1 MTDTKRGPLFLI
13 LFAALMA
20 GAGNGIS
27 LVAFPWLVLQ
37 RNGSAL
43 DASIVAMA
51 GTLPLLAATLIAGAA
66 VDYLGRRRVS
76 MISDALSALSVAAV
90 PLLALTF
97 GVHAINVAVLAGLAA
112 LGAFFDPAGMT
123 ARETMLPEA
132 ATRAGWTLDHANS
145 VYEAIFNLAYIV
157 GPGIGGLLIA
167 TLGGVNTMWVTAS
180 AFGLSIVA
188 IAVLRLEGAGKPD
201 RTALPDGVWA
211 GIMEGLRFVWNNK
224 VLRTLA
230 FVDLAATGLYMPMES
245 VLFPKYF
252 TDRNEPAQL
261 GWVLMALSVG
271 GLIGALGYA
280 LLSKYSSKRAI
291 MLTAVLTLGVAMT
304 IIAFLPPLPLI
315 LVLCAVVG
323 SGLRADRADLQ
334 LRDADPRAA
343 ASAWPRRRRHG
354 VAGLRGRTARVDR
367 GRPARRLRRPAC
379 DVPGVVP
386 ADAGAGHRR
395 RLLAGVA
402 RVGSLTGVGRAKY
415 CPPQQVTSTPA
426 PQLLWRR
433 TFRPCG
439 LRAPGGAAWP
449 PRTSRRSPR
458 APRPTARGRRACARP
473 RL

>member
-1 MTDTKRGPLFLI
+1 MINGKRGPLFVI

-27 LVAFPWLVLQ
+27 IIAFPWLVLQ

-51 GTLPLLAATLIAGAA
+51 GTIPLLVATLIAGAA
-66 VDYLGRRRVS
+66 VDYLGRKRVS

-90 PLLALTF
+90 PVLALTF
-97 GVHAINVAVLAGLAA
+97 GVHVINVAVLACLAA

-145 VYEAIFNLAYIV
+145 VYEAVFNLSYIV

-167 TLGGVNTMWVTAS
+167 TLGGVNTMWVTAG
-180 AFGLSIVA
+180 AFCLSIAV
-188 IAVLRLEGAGKPD
+188 IATLRLEGTGKPD
-201 RTALPDGVWA
+201 RSQLTEGVWA
-211 GIMEGLRFVWNNK
+211 GIVEGLRFVWNTP

-271 GLIGALGYA
+271 GLVGALSYA
-280 LLSKYSSKRAI
+280 VLSKRMKRRTT
-291 MLTAVLTLGVAMT
+291 MLIAVLTLGVAMT
-304 IIAFLPPLPLI
+304 VIAFLPPLPLI

-323 SGLRADRADLQ
+323 FVYGPIAPIYNYVMQTRAPQ
-334 LRDADPRAA
+334 
-343 ASAWPRRRRHG
+343 H
-354 VAGLRGRTARVDR
+354 LRGRVVGVMGSLAYAAGPLGLVRGGPAGRCRRAAR
-367 GRPARRLRRPAC
+367 
-379 DVPGVVP
+379 DVPGPVA
-386 ADAGAGHRR
+386 ADAAARPHR
-395 RLLAGVA
+395 A
-402 RVGSLTGVGRAKY
+402 RAA
-415 CPPQQVTSTPA
+415 CA
-426 PQLLWRR
+426 A
-433 TFRPCG
+433 RPG
-439 LRAPGGAAWP
+439 
-449 PRTSRRSPR
+449 PR
-458 APRPTARGRRACARP
+458 AGRRP
-473 RL
+473 RGSVVELGR

>member
-1 MTDTKRGPLFLI
+1 MKNSKRGPLLLI

-66 VDYLGRRRVS
+66 VDYIGRRRVS

-90 PLLALTF
+90 PVLALIF
-97 GVHAINVAVLAGLAA
+97 GLDVVNVAVLALLAG

-132 ATRAGWTLDHANS
+132 AGRAGWTLDHANS
-145 VYEAIFNLAYIV
+145 VYEAVFNLAYIV

-167 TLGGVNTMWVTAS
+167 TLGGVDTMWVTAG
-180 AFGLSIVA
+180 AFGLSIIA
-188 IAVLRLEGAGKPD
+188 IAALRLEGTGKPD
-201 RTALPDGVWA
+201 RDSLPEGVWG
-211 GIMEGLRFVWNNK
+211 GIVEGLRFVWHNP

-252 TDRNEPAQL
+252 TDRDEPAQL
-261 GWVLMALSVG
+261 GWVLMALSIG

-280 LLSKYSSKRAI
+280 VLSKHMSRRAV
-291 MLTAVLTLGVAMT
+291 MLTAVITLGVAMT
-304 IIAFLPPLPLI
+304 VIAFLPPLPLI

-323 SGLRADRADLQ
+323 FVYGPIAPIYNYVMQTRAPQ
-334 LRDADPRAA
+334 
-343 ASAWPRRRRHG
+343 H
-354 VAGLRGRTARVDR
+354 LRGRVVGVMGSLAYAAGPLGLIVAGPLADAAGLHVTFLALSL
-367 GRPARRLRRPAC
+367 PMLAL
-379 DVPGVVP
+379 GVVAVFLP
-386 ADAGAGHRR
+386 A
-395 RLLAGVA
+395 
-402 RVGSLTGVGRAKY
+402 
-415 CPPQQVTSTPA
+415 
-426 PQLLWRR
+426 
-433 TFRPCG
+433 
-439 LRAPGGAAWP
+439 LRELD
-449 PRTSRRSPR
+449 RIVE
-458 APRPTARGRRACARP
+458 
-473 RL
+473 

>member
-97 GVHAINVAVLAGLAA
+97 GVDVINVAVLAGLAG

-167 TLGGVNTMWVTAS
+167 TLGGINTMWVTAG
-180 AFGLSIVA
+180 AFGLSIVV
-188 IAVLRLEGAGKPD
+188 IAVLRLEGTGKPD
-201 RTALPDGVWA
+201 RAALPEGVWA
-211 GIMEGLRFVWNNK
+211 GILEGLKFVWNSP

-252 TDRNEPAQL
+252 TDRKEPAQL

-271 GLIGALGYA
+271 GLVGALGYA
-280 LLSKYSSKRAI
+280 VLSKYMSRRAT
-291 MLTAVLTLGVAMT
+291 MLTAVMTLGVAMT
-304 IIAFLPPLPLI
+304 VIAFLPPLPLI

-323 SGLRADRADLQ
+323 LVYGPIAPIYNYVMQTRAPQ
-334 LRDADPRAA
+334 
-343 ASAWPRRRRHG
+343 H
-354 VAGLRGRTARVDR
+354 LRGRVVGVMGSLAYAAGPLGLIVAGPLADTA
-367 GRPARRLRRPAC
+367 GLHITFLALSLPMLLL
-379 DVPGVVP
+379 G
-386 ADAGAGHRR
+386 
-395 RLLAGVA
+395 LLAVLLPA
-402 RVGSLTGVGRAKY
+402 LRELDSAGSA
-415 CPPQQVTSTPA
+415 Q
-426 PQLLWRR
+426 
-433 TFRPCG
+433 
-439 LRAPGGAAWP
+439 
-449 PRTSRRSPR
+449 
-458 APRPTARGRRACARP
+458 
-473 RL
+473 

>member
-1 MTDTKRGPLFLI
+1 MINGKRGPLFLI
-13 LFAALMA
+13 LFGALMA

-27 LVAFPWLVLQ
+27 IVAFPWLVLQ

-43 DASIVAMA
+43 NASIVAMA

-66 VDYLGRRRVS
+66 VDYLGRKRVS

-97 GVHAINVAVLAGLAA
+97 GVQVINVAVLAGLAA

-132 ATRAGWTLDHANS
+132 SVRAGWTLDHANS

-167 TLGGVNTMWVTAS
+167 TLGGVNTMWVTAA
-180 AFGLSIVA
+180 AFAMSIA
-188 IAVLRLEGAGKPD
+188 SIGFLRLEGAGKPD
-201 RTALPDGVWA
+201 RTALPEGVWA
-211 GIMEGLRFVWNNK
+211 GIVEGLKFVWHNK

-230 FVDLAATGLYMPMES
+230 IVDLTATGLYMPMES

-261 GWVLMALSVG
+261 GWVLMALSIG

-280 LLSKYSSKRAI
+280 LLSKYSNKRTV

-304 IIAFLPPLPLI
+304 IIAFLPPLPVI

-323 SGLRADRADLQ
+323 LVYGPIAPIYNYVMQTHAPQ
-334 LRDADPRAA
+334 
-343 ASAWPRRRRHG
+343 H
-354 VAGLRGRTARVDR
+354 LRGRV
-367 GRPARRLRRPAC
+367 
-379 DVPGVVP
+379 VGVMGSLAYAAGP
-386 ADAGAGHRR
+386 LGLILAGPLADAAGLHATF
-395 RLLAGVA
+395 LALSLPMLILGLVA
-402 RVGSLTGVGRAKY
+402 VFLPALRELDRA
-415 CPPQQVTSTPA
+415 
-426 PQLLWRR
+426 
-433 TFRPCG
+433 G
-439 LRAPGGAAWP
+439 LP
-449 PRTSRRSPR
+449 
-458 APRPTARGRRACARP
+458 
-473 RL
+473 

>member
-1 MTDTKRGPLFLI
+1 MNNGKRGPLFVI

-27 LVAFPWLVLQ
+27 IVAFPWLVLQ

-51 GTLPLLAATLIAGAA
+51 GTIPLLVATLIAGAA
-66 VDYLGRRRVS
+66 VDYLGRKRVS

-90 PLLALTF
+90 PVLALAF
-97 GVHAINVAVLAGLAA
+97 GVHVVNVAVLACLAA

-145 VYEAIFNLAYIV
+145 VYEAVFNLSYIV

-167 TLGGVNTMWVTAS
+167 TLGGVNTMWVTAG
-180 AFGLSIVA
+180 AFCSS
-188 IAVLRLEGAGKPD
+188 IAVIATLRLEGTGKPD
-201 RTALPDGVWA
+201 RSQLTEGVWA
-211 GIMEGLRFVWNNK
+211 GIAEGLCFVWNVP

-271 GLIGALGYA
+271 GLVGALSYA
-280 LLSKYSSKRAI
+280 VLSQRMKRRTT
-291 MLTAVLTLGVAMT
+291 MLIALLTLGVAMT

-323 SGLRADRADLQ
+323 FVYGPIAPIYNYVMQTRAPQ
-334 LRDADPRAA
+334 
-343 ASAWPRRRRHG
+343 H
-354 VAGLRGRTARVDR
+354 LRGRV
-367 GRPARRLRRPAC
+367 
-379 DVPGVVP
+379 VGVMGSLAYAAGPLGLVLAGP
-386 ADAGAGHRR
+386 LADAAGLHATFLALSLPMLLLGLVALGLPALHDLDRDQTADPEGA
-395 RLLAGVA
+395 
-402 RVGSLTGVGRAKY
+402 S
-415 CPPQQVTSTPA
+415 
-426 PQLLWRR
+426 
-433 TFRPCG
+433 
-439 LRAPGGAAWP
+439 
-449 PRTSRRSPR
+449 
-458 APRPTARGRRACARP
+458 
-473 RL
+473 